1 MQRET
6 VQLNYL
12 RMAPRKVR
20 LIANLVK
27 GLPVNEAE
35 AQLMNW
41 SRRAAEPILK
51 LLRSAIA
58 NALHNK
64 KMDKNKLVVEIIRV
78 DQGPTLK
85 RFLPRAQGRA
95 TDIHK
100 KTSHVTLTIKE
111 IDKTLS
117 SRFTILTKEPKEK
130 SVRSGKEKVV
140 KSKKTAPKP
149 EMTESTK
156 KPVEKQDGFIK
167 KIFNRKSV

>member
-35 AQLMNW
+35 AQLMVW

-51 LLRSAIA
+51 LLRSAVA
-58 NALHNK
+58 NAIHNK
-64 KMDKNKLVVEIIRV
+64 KMDKNKLVVENIRV

-95 TDIHK
+95 TNIHK
-100 KTSHVTLTIKE
+100 KTSHVTLIIKE
-111 IDKTLS
+111 IDHALS
-117 SRFTILTKEPKEK
+117 NRFTILAKEPKAK
-130 SVRSGKEKVV
+130 KEKPV
-140 KSKKTAPKP
+140 KEKKTAPK
-149 EMTESTK
+149 TENQSTHM
-156 KPVEKQDGFIK
+156 KPVDKKDGIMK
-167 KIFNRKSV
+167 RIFQRKSV